1 MAATSITVVSP
12 GTGVSG
18 GLEGVN
24 IVPDSLAAIAKAV
37 TAAYLSTEGNA
48 FTTRT
53 ASQIVQAHFNPNDNR
68 QPGGPLFG
76 VQFSQLPCS
85 DLSNRF
91 SGISPGVGPQRS
103 PLGLSADPGGLPLYK
118 GGTPVGGI
126 GVISDGTYSFDPDV
140 TDTDIDDDEL
150 IAVAGASGFAAPAD
164 RVVPTASASTAA
176 CCVSVMARR
185 PNSTRIRLRRRHLRA
200 SITYRARSLPCRV
213 TRWHQLRP
221 GCLSDNRR
229 RASARMRSTIQG
241 SMPTYW
247 SMPPTLNAIARRP
260 EPDGANA
267 LTAGEVQAILTEAM
281 TICKSLT
288 CADTPANWHTGS
300 RDDFGGRL
308 QWRHPRNRA
317 RP

>member
-1 MAATSITVVSP
+1 MRARDHIHGSGRCNPAAAEHDIAVVKDRRLSGCGNDGFGEAQARGVSGTIAVADRVGNVLAVFRMNGAATSVTVVSP
-12 GTGVSG
+12 GTAVSG

-91 SGISPGVGPQRS
+91 SGIAPTAGPQRS

-126 GVISDGTYSFDPDV
+126 GVISDGTYTFDPDV

-150 IAVAGASGFAAPAD
+150 VFD
-164 RVVPTASASTAA
+164 
-176 CCVSVMARR
+176 
-185 PNSTRIRLRRRHLRA
+185 LE
-200 SITYRARSLPCRV
+200 
-213 TRWHQLRP
+213 
-221 GCLSDNRR
+221 D
-229 RASARMRSTIQG
+229 
-241 SMPTYW
+241 
-247 SMPPTLNAIARRP
+247 PPFH
-260 EPDGANA
+260 DGVLAKGVEIVGN
-267 LTAGEVQAILTEAM
+267 E
-281 TICKSLT
+281 
-288 CADTPANWHTGS
+288 
-300 RDDFGGRL
+300 L
-308 QWRHPRNRA
+308 QERFL
-317 RP
+317 